1 MRDHSAAGVTD
12 VVREDVREEV
22 SIRDTT
28 ESDTLRQICQFLPSF
43 QNLCARK
50 MSKKY
55 RSKSKC

>member
-28 ESDTLRQICQFLPSF
+28 ESDTLREIEKLRPS
-43 QNLCARK
+43 
-50 MSKKY
+50 
-55 RSKSKC
+55 